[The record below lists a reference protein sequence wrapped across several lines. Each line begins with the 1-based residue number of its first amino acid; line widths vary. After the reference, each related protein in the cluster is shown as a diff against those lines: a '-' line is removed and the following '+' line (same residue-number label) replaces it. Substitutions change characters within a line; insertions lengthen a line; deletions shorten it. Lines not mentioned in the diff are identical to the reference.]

1 MTSLKGYNRLLKTW
15 REFKNLLIK
24 HHLAR
29 KKADTWIED
38 PQLELMQVSQNHHP
52 EG

>member
-15 REFKNLLIK
+15 REFKNLTPSNTIWPE
-24 HHLAR
+24 
-29 KKADTWIED
+29 KADTWIED

>member
-1 MTSLKGYNRLLKTW
+1 MTSLKGYNRLLKPGG
-15 REFKNLLIK
+15 NLKIFLSNTIWPE
-24 HHLAR
+24 
-29 KKADTWIED
+29 KADTWIED